1 MMTTA
6 RGGPMTKTL
15 IPILFVAG
23 GVIAAAEPEKTP
35 TPVTPETI
43 KASVDKSLKLIQSSS
58 GESLKHR
65 KCFTC
70 HHQAIPILVC
80 ATAQT
85 HGIRI
90 DKQNL
95 KLQLKR
101 THDHLKSGRE
111 NYLQGKGQGGKADTA
126 GYALWALE
134 AGGKPADQVTHP
146 VAGYL
151 LSWQKDSQHWKCTSH
166 RPPSEASDFTTTYL
180 AVRGLQVHAEASQSQ
195 AIEQRLNQIREW
207 LTDAKPADNED
218 RVFRLRTLD
227 YLDDDDTAVQAA
239 GRDLLDQQ
247 RADGGWSQTSELDSD
262 PYATGTSLSALH
274 QAGLLQVD
282 SEAYIRGLQFL
293 INTQH
298 EDGSWHV
305 KSRSKPFQTYYETG
319 FPHGKDQF
327 ISMMASGWSTLAL
340 IPAYPAPSKQP

>member
-1 MMTTA
+1 
-6 RGGPMTKTL
+6 MTKTL

-90 DKQNL
+90 DMQNL

-207 LTDAKPADNED
+207 LTDAKPAD
-218 RVFRLRTLD
+218 
-227 YLDDDDTAVQAA
+227 DDDTAVQAA

>member
-1 MMTTA
+1 MLSIEKSPLQNHDGLVRDGPA
-6 RGGPMTKTL
+6 RE
-15 IPILFVAG
+15 
-23 GVIAAAEPEKTP
+23 AARRHNREVQASRNLRSVPQSSRRRVCAPVE
-35 TPVTPETI
+35 VTP
-43 KASVDKSLKLIQSSS
+43 
-58 GESLKHR
+58 
-65 KCFTC
+65 
-70 HHQAIPILVC
+70 P
-80 ATAQT
+80 
-85 HGIRI
+85 
-90 DKQNL
+90 
-95 KLQLKR
+95 
-101 THDHLKSGRE
+101 
-111 NYLQGKGQGGKADTA
+111 
-126 GYALWALE
+126 
-134 AGGKPADQVTHP
+134 
-146 VAGYL
+146 
-151 LSWQKDSQHWKCTSH
+151 
-166 RPPSEASDFTTTYL
+166 L
-180 AVRGLQVHAEASQSQ
+180 AVGAGPLFLQVHAEASQSQ